1 MPYVERS
8 TPTVTREML
17 QEKSLNDL
25 REIAKLQGVK
35 SLTKYRKNELVDIIM
50 NGGAIP
56 SAVQQPS
63 EPPALQLEAQPDP
76 QPAAPTS
83 GQPMQAAEQPAEE
96 ARVRHS
102 DVLHE
107 APAQPRSQY
116 VPAYQA
122 QQPRQMGYQQQYRKP
137 YQQNYQQRQGYG
149 YNQNR
154 YQQQGYQAYNRDYSQ
169 QGYQPSYNRDYSQQG
184 YQQPSYQQGYQQQS
198 YQAAYEQQSEE
209 SFRRPDRPEGYYNK
223 EYGTSNPAV
232 PGLLEGGECGDCEGV
247 LEVLPD
253 GYGFLRSDN
262 YLPGNKD
269 IYVSIAQIRRFGLRT
284 GDLVTGKTRPS
295 KEGERFLALLYITAI
310 NGIDPEE
317 AMKRK
322 PFEELVPIYP
332 NERLTLE
339 YDDGTGA
346 KDQNLAIRL
355 VDLIAPI
362 GKGQRGLIV
371 SQPKSGK
378 TTLLKNIANGITNNY
393 PDVTLIVLLIDER
406 PEEVTDMQRSIKGEV
421 LYSTFDELPEHHT
434 RVAEMAQERAM
445 RLVEQG
451 KDVVVLIDSITRLTR
466 AYNITIPATG
476 KTLSGGMDP
485 GALHKPKRFFGAARN
500 IEDGGSLTI
509 IATALI
515 ETGSRMDDIVYE
527 EFKGTGNM
535 EIHLDRKLSEKRIFP
550 AIDIYKSGTRREE
563 LLLSPDERDAVYII
577 RKMLGNGNPA
587 EITEQ
592 LIAMLEKTENNKEF
606 VAKIRAWNSAY
617 EKDGFTTGK
626 TFNK

>member
-1 MPYVERS
+1 M
-8 TPTVTREML
+8 TREML

-56 SAVQQPS
+56 SAVQQPAD
-63 EPPALQLEAQPDP
+63 PPAPQLEAQPDP
-76 QPAAPTS
+76 QPAAPAS
-83 GQPMQAAEQPAEE
+83 VQPIQAAEQPAEE
-96 ARVRHS
+96 AHVRHS

-137 YQQNYQQRQGYG
+137 YQQNYQQRPGYG

-500 IEDGGSLTI
+500 IENGGSLTI

-550 AIDIYKSGTRREE
+550 AIDIYKSGTRRDD
-563 LLLSPDERDAVYII
+563 LLLSPDEMDAVYII

>member
-1 MPYVERS
+1 M
-8 TPTVTREML
+8 TREML

-322 PFEELVPIYP
+322 PFDELVPIYP

-378 TTLLKNIANGITNNY
+378 TTLLKNIANGITNNS

-500 IEDGGSLTI
+500 IENGGSLTI

-617 EKDGFTTGK
+617 EKDGFTAGK

>member
-1 MPYVERS
+1 M
-8 TPTVTREML
+8 TREML

-56 SAVQQPS
+56 SAVQQPA
-63 EPPALQLEAQPDP
+63 EPPAPQLEAQPDP
-76 QPAAPTS
+76 QPAAPAS
-83 GQPMQAAEQPAEE
+83 VQPIQAAEQPAEE
-96 ARVRHS
+96 AHVRHS

-137 YQQNYQQRQGYG
+137 YQQNYQQRPGYG

-500 IEDGGSLTI
+500 IENGGSLTI

-550 AIDIYKSGTRREE
+550 AIDIYKSGTRRDD
-563 LLLSPDERDAVYII
+563 LLLSPDEMDAVYII

-592 LIAMLEKTENNKEF
+592 LIACLLYTSDAADE
-606 VAKIRAWNSAY
+606 
-617 EKDGFTTGK
+617 
-626 TFNK
+626 

>member
-1 MPYVERS
+1 M
-8 TPTVTREML
+8 TREML

-63 EPPALQLEAQPDP
+63 EPPAPQLEAQPDP

-83 GQPMQAAEQPAEE
+83 GQPIQAAEQPTEE
-96 ARVRHS
+96 ARVRNS

-500 IEDGGSLTI
+500 IENGGSLTI

-617 EKDGFTTGK
+617 EKDGFTAGK

>member
-1 MPYVERS
+1 M
-8 TPTVTREML
+8 TREML

-56 SAVQQPS
+56 SAVQQPA
-63 EPPALQLEAQPDP
+63 EPPAPQLEAQPDS
-76 QPAAPTS
+76 QPAVPAS
-83 GQPMQAAEQPAEE
+83 GQPIQAAEQPAEE
-96 ARVRHS
+96 AHVRHS

-500 IEDGGSLTI
+500 IENGGSLTI

-550 AIDIYKSGTRREE
+550 AIDIYKSGTRRDD
-563 LLLSPDERDAVYII
+563 LLLSPDEMDAVYII

>member
-1 MPYVERS
+1 M
-8 TPTVTREML
+8 TREML

-56 SAVQQPS
+56 SVVQQPA
-63 EPPALQLEAQPDP
+63 EPPAPQLEAQPDP
-76 QPAAPTS
+76 QPAVPAS
-83 GQPMQAAEQPAEE
+83 GQPIQAAEQPAEE
-96 ARVRHS
+96 AHVRHS

-169 QGYQPSYNRDYSQQG
+169 QSYQPSYNRDYSQQG

-500 IEDGGSLTI
+500 IENGGSLTI

-550 AIDIYKSGTRREE
+550 AIDIYKSGTRRDD
-563 LLLSPDERDAVYII
+563 LLLSPDEMDAVYII

>member
-1 MPYVERS
+1 M
-8 TPTVTREML
+8 TREML

-56 SAVQQPS
+56 SAVQQPA
-63 EPPALQLEAQPDP
+63 EPPAPQLEAQPDP
-76 QPAAPTS
+76 QPAAPAS
-83 GQPMQAAEQPAEE
+83 VQPIQAAEQPAEK
-96 ARVRHS
+96 AHVRHS

-137 YQQNYQQRQGYG
+137 YQQNYQQRPGYG

-500 IEDGGSLTI
+500 IENGGSLTI

-550 AIDIYKSGTRREE
+550 AIDIYKSGTRRDD
-563 LLLSPDERDAVYII
+563 LLLSPDEMDAVYII

>member
-1 MPYVERS
+1 M
-8 TPTVTREML
+8 TREML

-563 LLLSPDERDAVYII
+563 LLLSPDEMDAVNII

-617 EKDGFTTGK
+617 EKDGFTAGK

>member
-1 MPYVERS
+1 M
-8 TPTVTREML
+8 TREML

-56 SAVQQPS
+56 SAVQQPA
-63 EPPALQLEAQPDP
+63 EPPAPQLEAQPDP
-76 QPAAPTS
+76 QPAAPAS
-83 GQPMQAAEQPAEE
+83 GQPIQAAEQPAEE
-96 ARVRHS
+96 AHVRHS

-232 PGLLEGGECGDCEGV
+232 PGLLEGGDCGDCEGV

-500 IEDGGSLTI
+500 IENGGSLTI

-550 AIDIYKSGTRREE
+550 AIDIYKSGTRRDD
-563 LLLSPDERDAVYII
+563 LLLSPDEMDAVYII

>member
-1 MPYVERS
+1 M
-8 TPTVTREML
+8 TREML

-56 SAVQQPS
+56 SVVQQPA
-63 EPPALQLEAQPDP
+63 EPPAPQLEAQPAP
-76 QPAAPTS
+76 QPAAPAS
-83 GQPMQAAEQPAEE
+83 GQPIQAAEQPAEE
-96 ARVRHS
+96 AHVRHS

-169 QGYQPSYNRDYSQQG
+169 QSYQPSYNRDYSQQG

-317 AMKRK
+317 AMRRK

-339 YDDGTGA
+339 YDNGTGA

-393 PDVTLIVLLIDER
+393 PDVTLILLLIDER

-500 IEDGGSLTI
+500 IENGGSLTI

-550 AIDIYKSGTRREE
+550 AIDIYKSGTRRED
-563 LLLSPDERDAVYII
+563 LLLSPDEMDAVYII

>member
-1 MPYVERS
+1 M
-8 TPTVTREML
+8 TREML

-56 SAVQQPS
+56 SVVQQPA
-63 EPPALQLEAQPDP
+63 EPPAPQLEAQPAP
-76 QPAAPTS
+76 QPAAPAS
-83 GQPMQAAEQPAEE
+83 GQPIQAAEQPAEE
-96 ARVRHS
+96 AHVRHS

-317 AMKRK
+317 AMRRK

-500 IEDGGSLTI
+500 IENGGSLTI

-550 AIDIYKSGTRREE
+550 AIDIYKSGTRRED
-563 LLLSPDERDAVYII
+563 LLLSPDEMDAVYII

>member
-1 MPYVERS
+1 M
-8 TPTVTREML
+8 TREML

-56 SAVQQPS
+56 SAVQQPA
-63 EPPALQLEAQPDP
+63 EPPAPQLEAQPDP
-76 QPAAPTS
+76 QPAAPAS
-83 GQPMQAAEQPAEE
+83 GQPIQAAEQPAEE
-96 ARVRHS
+96 AHVRHS

-406 PEEVTDMQRSIKGEV
+406 PEEVTDIQRSIKGEV

-500 IEDGGSLTI
+500 IENGGSLTI

-550 AIDIYKSGTRREE
+550 AIDIYKSGTRRDD
-563 LLLSPDERDAVYII
+563 LLLSPDEMDAVYII